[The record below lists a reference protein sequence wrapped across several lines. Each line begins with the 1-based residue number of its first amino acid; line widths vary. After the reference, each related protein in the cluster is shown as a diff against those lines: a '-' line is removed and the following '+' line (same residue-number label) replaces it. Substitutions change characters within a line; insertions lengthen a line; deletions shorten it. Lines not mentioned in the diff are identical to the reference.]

1 MFESCRAHDLQQV
14 VSGDRDAMASVSRGG
29 YAVGMRTRLVLV
41 AVAALAFAPAAGANR
56 SPLAPSVPSLIR
68 LSHSITLAG
77 SASKRQ
83 QTASCSVRRA
93 HGNAVE
99 RKILPVACEQPP
111 RSEVK
116 INLAKQG
123 AANAATALEG
133 P

>member
-1 MFESCRAHDLQQV
+1 M
-14 VSGDRDAMASVSRGG
+14 
-29 YAVGMRTRLVLV
+29 GMRTRLVLV

-116 INLAKQG
+116 INLAKQA